1 MSEAKVIETPSLNQ
15 SEPRLRKEFYGRN
28 EHSPFPTSEP
38 VMSTTAPVAVPVVA
52 PVAAPVTALPSSEP
66 KAAKP
71 KPTHYKVVC
80 ISLYTQDI
88 ENLEAKVAELKRRG
102 HTKANKSQLI
112 RQALR
117 MLDIDKLPP
126 PQQ

>member
-1 MSEAKVIETPSLNQ
+1 MSEAKILENDPLS
-15 SEPRLRKEFYGRN
+15 SAESILRDEFYGQN
-28 EHSPFPTSEP
+28 KGTPSQALGESATGLAENSEP
-38 VMSTTAPVAVPVVA
+38 
-52 PVAAPVTALPSSEP
+52 AARKPA
-66 KAAKP
+66 KAKAKA

-88 ENLEAKVAELKRRG
+88 ENLEATVAELKRRG

-117 MLDIDKLPP
+117 QLDIDKLPP

>member
-1 MSEAKVIETPSLNQ
+1 MSEAKILETPTINQPETILREGLYGQNENTVTPIQESLVQ
-15 SEPRLRKEFYGRN
+15 ESL
-28 EHSPFPTSEP
+28 
-38 VMSTTAPVAVPVVA
+38 AVA
-52 PVAAPVTALPSSEP
+52 PEPIKKP
-66 KAAKP
+66 KA

>member
-1 MSEAKVIETPSLNQ
+1 MSEAKILENDPLSSAETI
-15 SEPRLRKEFYGRN
+15 LREDFYGQR
-28 EHSPFPTSEP
+28 TP
-38 VMSTTAPVAVPVVA
+38 VQAQGESAKDLTEAPVKAE
-52 PVAAPVTALPSSEP
+52 TRKRSKP
-66 KAAKP
+66 KT

-80 ISLYTQDI
+80 ISLYTQDS
-88 ENLEAKVAELKRRG
+88 ENLEATVAELKRRG

-117 MLDIDKLPP
+117 QLDIDKLPP

>member
-1 MSEAKVIETPSLNQ
+1 MSEAKILDNDPL
-15 SEPRLRKEFYGRN
+15 SEAEKILREDFYGRSTGAPV
-28 EHSPFPTSEP
+28 SPLSDAITKPVSVP
-38 VMSTTAPVAVPVVA
+38 VMVKSPNTIS
-52 PVAAPVTALPSSEP
+52 SSETS
-66 KAAKP
+66 KG

-88 ENLEAKVAELKRRG
+88 ENLEATVAELKRRG

-117 MLDIDKLPP
+117 QLDIDKLPP

>member
-1 MSEAKVIETPSLNQ
+1 MSEAKILEHDPLTDA
-15 SEPRLRKEFYGRN
+15 EKILRDDFYGKKQGAPAA
-28 EHSPFPTSEP
+28 SLAVAPAEP
-38 VMSTTAPVAVPVVA
+38 EVVSSTTRKR
-52 PVAAPVTALPSSEP
+52 TKP
-66 KAAKP
+66 KV

-88 ENLEAKVAELKRRG
+88 ENLEATVAELKRRG

-117 MLDIDKLPP
+117 QLDIDKLPP

>member
-1 MSEAKVIETPSLNQ
+1 MSEAKILENDPLTSAE
-15 SEPRLRKEFYGRN
+15 SILRDDFYGN
-28 EHSPFPTSEP
+28 KKATPIQ
-38 VMSTTAPVAVPVVA
+38 
-52 PVAAPVTALPSSEP
+52 ALGESAKDQESSEP
-66 KAAKP
+66 APKRKPKA

-88 ENLEAKVAELKRRG
+88 ENLEATVAELKRRG

-117 MLDIDKLPP
+117 QLDIDKLPP

>member
-1 MSEAKVIETPSLNQ
+1 MSEAKILETPTINQPETILREGLYGQNENTVTPIQESL
-15 SEPRLRKEFYGRN
+15 
-28 EHSPFPTSEP
+28 
-38 VMSTTAPVAVPVVA
+38 AVA
-52 PVAAPVTALPSSEP
+52 PEPIKKP
-66 KAAKP
+66 KA

>member
-1 MSEAKVIETPSLNQ
+1 MSEAKILENDPLSETDKI
-15 SEPRLRKEFYGRN
+15 LRDDFYGRGN
-28 EHSPFPTSEP
+28 SQGATITKLGDTASEAALEA
-38 VMSTTAPVAVPVVA
+38 TD
-52 PVAAPVTALPSSEP
+52 AAPKRKSS
-66 KAAKP
+66 KS

-88 ENLEAKVAELKRRG
+88 ENLEATVAELKRRG
-102 HTKANKSQLI
+102 YTKANKSQLI

-117 MLDIDKLPP
+117 QLDIDKLPP

>member
-1 MSEAKVIETPSLNQ
+1 MSEAKILESDPLTGT
-15 SEPRLRKEFYGRN
+15 EEILRDKFYGQDKGQPAEGAQEQR
-28 EHSPFPTSEP
+28 
-38 VMSTTAPVAVPVVA
+38 VSTATPQKR
-52 PVAAPVTALPSSEP
+52 TKKE
-66 KAAKP
+66 

-88 ENLEAKVAELKRRG
+88 ENLEATVAELKRRG

-117 MLDIDKLPP
+117 QLDIDKLPP

>member
-1 MSEAKVIETPSLNQ
+1 MAEARFLTNDPLSETEKILRDEYYGAGDDGGAPESREDEAPRAAATAK
-15 SEPRLRKEFYGRN
+15 RK
-28 EHSPFPTSEP
+28 
-38 VMSTTAPVAVPVVA
+38 
-52 PVAAPVTALPSSEP
+52 
-66 KAAKP
+66 KP

-112 RQALR
+112 RVALR
-117 MLDIDKLPP
+117 QLDIDELPP
-126 PQQ
+126 QS

>member
-1 MSEAKVIETPSLNQ
+1 MSEAKILETPTINQ
-15 SEPRLRKEFYGRN
+15 PETILREGLYGQNENTVTPIQEPL
-28 EHSPFPTSEP
+28 
-38 VMSTTAPVAVPVVA
+38 AVA
-52 PVAAPVTALPSSEP
+52 PEPIKKP
-66 KAAKP
+66 KA